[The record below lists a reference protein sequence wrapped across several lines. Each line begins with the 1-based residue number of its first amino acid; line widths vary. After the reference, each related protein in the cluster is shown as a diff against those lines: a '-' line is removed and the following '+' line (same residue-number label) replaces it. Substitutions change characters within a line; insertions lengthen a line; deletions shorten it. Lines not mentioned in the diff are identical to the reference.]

1 MGMGMG
7 KYVYESNKRRD
18 DEYVR
23 RERRNRSSGKGT
35 GVEVKGDGVW

>member
-7 KYVYESNKRRD
+7 KYVYENNKRRD

-23 RERRNRSSGKGT
+23 RERRNRSSGT
-35 GVEVKGDGVW
+35 GGEVKGDGVW